1 MYPGVEEDLLL
12 PAPPVLAAARPRP
25 RPRPLGAVGG
35 VQGRE
40 ARVAAEV
47 AAAGEAQLLG
57 LVPDPLVG
65 YPEHGKKTLRK
76 LICS

>member
-1 MYPGVEEDLLL
+1 MYPGVEEDLVL
-12 PAPPVLAAARPRP
+12 PAPPVLAAARPRL
-25 RPRPLGAVGG
+25 LGAVGG

-65 YPEHGKKTLRK
+65 DPEHVKKTLRM

>member
-1 MYPGVEEDLLL
+1 MYPGVEEDLVL
-12 PAPPVLAAARPRP
+12 PAPPVLAAA

-65 YPEHGKKTLRK
+65 DPEHGKKTLRM

>member
-1 MYPGVEEDLLL
+1 MYPGVEEDLVL
-12 PAPPVLAAARPRP
+12 PAPPVLAAARP

-65 YPEHGKKTLRK
+65 DPEHVKKTFRRH
-76 LICS
+76 ICS